1 MTTTT
6 ARVIRTT
13 VATAALSLLL
23 LGALAGCK
31 KEAAPVEAAPVAQLP
46 APKGTDDKEWQAY
59 LNQEIGK
66 HMKLVTDRQYTY
78 YLSANSDAP
87 DTPDGS
93 SMYSRQLENV
103 TGVVQRT
110 VLPGNMLAF
119 GSPDSAK
126 MGDLLVA
133 AFTGA
138 APDALKGSSV
148 VFVGDAA
155 DNARVK
161 PVVEA
166 SGANYIF
173 VEAK

>member
-1 MTTTT
+1 MLRNHT
-6 ARVIRTT
+6 I
-13 VATAALSLLL
+13 ALILASTFL
-23 LGALAGCK
+23 LGGLAGCK
-31 KEAAPVEAAPVAQLP
+31 KAEDTAAKAPVVELT
-46 APKGTDDKEWQAY
+46 APKTTDDREWQAY

-78 YLSANSDAP
+78 YLSMNSDTP
-87 DTPDGS
+87 DAQDGS
-93 SMYSRQLENV
+93 SMYSRQVENV

-148 VFVGDAA
+148 VFIGKAEDG
-155 DNARVK
+155 ARVK

-166 SGANYIF
+166 SGANYVF

>member
-6 ARVIRTT
+6 ARIIRTT
-13 VATAALSLLL
+13 AVALFL

-31 KEAAPVEAAPVAQLP
+31 KGEETAAVAPVAQLS

-78 YLSANSDAP
+78 YLSMNSDTP
-87 DTPDGS
+87 DASDGS
-93 SMYSRQLENV
+93 SMYSRQVENV
-103 TGVVQRT
+103 TAVVQRT

-126 MGDLLVA
+126 MADLIVA
-133 AFTGA
+133 SFTGA

-148 VFVGDAA
+148 VFIGNAA
-155 DNARVK
+155 DGARVK

-166 SGANYIF
+166 SGANFVF